1 MMTEE
6 ERMQKIRLRT
16 AEIRKHD
23 QKQKQF
29 LGDLGCVAACLAVI
43 ICIGLYMPSV
53 TESLSFQNLKNLRHS
68 SVTASIIGQNG
79 ALGYIIMGI
88 LSFVLGVCVTILLY
102 RIRERSRQNR
112 DERNPDEF

>member
-6 ERMQKIRLRT
+6 ERIQRIRRRT

-29 LGDLGCVAACLAVI
+29 LGDLGCVAACLVVI

-53 TESLSFQNLKNLRHS
+53 TESLSLQNLKELRHS

-88 LSFVLGVCVTILLY
+88 LSFVLGVCVTVILY